1 MCFQNLWPFHCFFW
15 KASAS
20 KTCKIR
26 RRHPKVFWICMD
38 TWIKGPG
45 HILTAQWLL
54 ENHWKKLGFHCFCHS
69 CIRYWMR
76 HSKCESE
83 SGPGFKVR
91 MWHFMYLCVFSF
103 RAFPKEYSNFE
114 SVNIITMFNR
124 FKFKEVV
131 KHVYG
136 DAPKMFKCLK
146 SNRLNLFCWS
156 CHMGHWRVNTC

>member
-1 MCFQNLWPFHCFFW
+1 MCFQDLWPFHCFCFESLR
-15 KASAS
+15 KQDLQNQTQTSQS
-20 KTCKIR
+20 FLYMYG
-26 RRHPKVFWICMD
+26 HLD
-38 TWIKGPG
+38 KGAGAHSNCTVAFRKPS
-45 HILTAQWLL
+45 
-54 ENHWKKLGFHCFCHS
+54 EKLGFHCFCHS

-114 SVNIITMFNR
+114 SVNMTMFNR
-124 FKFKEVV
+124 FKFKVV